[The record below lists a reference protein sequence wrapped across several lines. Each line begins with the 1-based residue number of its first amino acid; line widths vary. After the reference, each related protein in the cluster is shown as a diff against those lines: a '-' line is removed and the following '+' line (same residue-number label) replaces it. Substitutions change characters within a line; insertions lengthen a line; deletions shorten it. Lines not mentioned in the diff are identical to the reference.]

1 MHGRCMGT
9 NRDGTSC
16 SGQARPGRSMCAWHD
31 PQLAT
36 ERAAWRQKGGKSRS
50 NQARARKQLPT
61 NTMTMQEIQGLL
73 GVAFKG
79 VLAGKLAPNVGNATA
94 NIARAL
100 VSVREASEFEA
111 RLTALEA
118 AAERGGETA

>member
-9 NRDGTSC
+9 NRDGTPC

-36 ERAAWRQKGGKSRS
+36 ERAAWRQKGGQSRS
-50 NQARARKQLPT
+50 NKARARKRLPD
-61 NTMTMQEIQGLL
+61 NAMTMQDVQVLL

-79 VLAGKLAPNVGNATA
+79 VLSGKLEPGVGTACA
-94 NIARAL
+94 NIARAMAQVAGVAEIEEQIAEL
-100 VSVREASEFEA
+100 RRMIDGRVS
-111 RLTALEA
+111 
-118 AAERGGETA
+118 